1 MPLTATALTNCYVPL
16 PVVVEEE
23 KDVDSTTSDGLWKK
37 KKERSAGDGKTSR
50 DCQSL
55 RYLSLD
61 RSVLSTT
68 DGSSLVEMGHTKIM
82 CSVHGPR
89 PAASSSLGMSSKNK
103 EFHAGGV
110 LNCEIRFA
118 PGFGIRPES
127 RVLNSPIN
135 LDGINNNNS
144 NSNSNSLQ
152 ETELSARLKDALSC
166 AIPLEILQKSV
177 LDIYILVLQADGSIF
192 PASVTA
198 ATLALADA
206 GVELYDLVSSCQ
218 VAVLQTNADST
229 DNNANASDLLLLDKS
244 EEETQRAD
252 GIVTLAMLS
261 NLKEVTFWDQ
271 TGRLSDTTSSQALD
285 LCRDGCLAM
294 HKFMRNCLIIPTKHS
309 NHAANTFS

>member
-16 PVVVEEE
+16 PVVVEAEN
-23 KDVDSTTSDGLWKK
+23 DVDSTTSDGLWKK

-82 CSVHGPR
+82 CSV
-89 PAASSSLGMSSKNK
+89 
-103 EFHAGGV
+103 
-110 LNCEIRFA
+110 
-118 PGFGIRPES
+118 
-127 RVLNSPIN
+127 
-135 LDGINNNNS
+135 
-144 NSNSNSLQ
+144 
-152 ETELSARLKDALSC
+152 
-166 AIPLEILQKSV
+166 
-177 LDIYILVLQADGSIF
+177 
-192 PASVTA
+192 TA

-229 DNNANASDLLLLDKS
+229 DNNANASDLLLLDPS